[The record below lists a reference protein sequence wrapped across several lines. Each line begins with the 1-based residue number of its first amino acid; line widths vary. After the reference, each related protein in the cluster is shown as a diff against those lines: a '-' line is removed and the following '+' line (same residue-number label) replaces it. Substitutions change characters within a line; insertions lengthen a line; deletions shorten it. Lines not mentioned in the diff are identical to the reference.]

1 MEGLTTLIT
10 LIFIIPIYVF
20 FIILLIRFAKF
31 LKVTPEYI
39 QRIAVA
45 QEKLVKLKAAYLS
58 ALNKNNSK
66 QNTNAETQ
74 N

>member
-31 LKVTPEYI
+31 LKVTPEYL

-45 QEKLVKLKAAYLS
+45 QDKIAKQTTARPS
-58 ALNKNNSK
+58 APKVS
-66 QNTNAETQ
+66 QSAPRETQ
-74 N
+74 D

>member
-10 LIFIIPIYVF
+10 LIFTIPIYVF